1 MAEVTETMIPAKK
14 ESNKGFQL
22 DFEVRGVQPAFVNA
36 LRRIMLNETPVVEV
50 GEVEIHDNTTL
61 MPHEMLRHR
70 VEMLPVNV
78 RPTEDDILR
87 TAKLTLLKEGE
98 GEVFTSDFAIT
109 AGEGLRTDLL
119 MKDRDIGE
127 PLYFLKMKKENKVH
141 VTARLRKNIAGTQA
155 CTVSYKYHIDEE
167 KVEEAKEAFLAAN
180 PRMPDAALVF
190 DNFYIQRCYHKN
202 EAGRPDWF
210 DFTVESI
217 GLLSAKEIVVL
228 ALNILKE
235 RMTQWSKLDTIVNE
249 AEEGVYTFTSTEG
262 HTIGALAQTLLYE
275 SGLCDFVSYDV
286 PHPLKQEMHVR
297 VRTTHPPAELLSYCA
312 TKVAEVCDAMEK
324 EL

>member
-1 MAEVTETMIPAKK
+1 MSEATTMIPAKK

-36 LRRIMLNETPVVEV
+36 LRRIILNETPVVEI
-50 GEVEIHDNTTL
+50 GEVEIHENNTL

-70 VEMLPVNV
+70 TEMLPVNV

-98 GEVFTSDFAIT
+98 GEVFTSDFAIS

-127 PLYFLKMKKENKVH
+127 PLYFLKMKKDTKVH
-141 VTARLRKNIAGTQA
+141 LTARLRKNMTGTHA

-167 KVEEAKEAFLAAN
+167 KVEEAKADFLAAN
-180 PRMPDAALVF
+180 PSMPDAAQVF

-202 EAGRPDWF
+202 EKGRPDWF

-228 ALNILKE
+228 ALRILKE
-235 RMTQWSKLDTIVNE
+235 RVQQWSKLEDILHE
-249 AEEGVYTFTSTEG
+249 AEEGVYTLTSAEG
-262 HTIGALAQTLLYE
+262 HTIGALVQTLLYE
-275 SGLCDFVSYDV
+275 SGLCDFASYDV
-286 PHPLKQEMHVR
+286 PHPLKQVMHVR
-297 VRTTHPPAELLSYCA
+297 VRTTRSPQELLAYCA
-312 TKVAEVCDAMEK
+312 TTVAEVCDALEK